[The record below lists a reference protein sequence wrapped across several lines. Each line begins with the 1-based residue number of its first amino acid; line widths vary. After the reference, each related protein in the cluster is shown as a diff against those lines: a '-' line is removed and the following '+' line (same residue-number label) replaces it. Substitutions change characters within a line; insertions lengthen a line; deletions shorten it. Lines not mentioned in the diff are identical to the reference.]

1 MIFKK
6 KTKVKESNVTEVS
19 KESLEKKVNIKF
31 TIIAVLAIII
41 FSAALA
47 PITLQNDTYYT
58 IKIGEHIINTKTIDM
73 VDPFSWH
80 NDLAYTYPHWLYDV
94 FIYLVYA
101 IAGMNGIFI
110 STVILSSIL
119 GVVMYFTNCKISK
132 NKLVSFLVTLGAM
145 YLMKGFIAARA
156 QLVTFILFELAILC
170 IENFLEKKKIRY
182 AVEIIIISA
191 LIANIHCAVWPFLF
205 ILFMPYI
212 GEYLVFSV
220 IDFYP
225 IYRVLIAWNKLK
237 LKKYQ
242 KKNDEVNIKKIDEK
256 IERINKNHQIELE
269 EKEEKRKNPY
279 RIRYN
284 KNSACKWLILIMII
298 CAFTGLL
305 TPLGDT
311 PYTYL
316 VKTMQG
322 NTTKSISEHLPL
334 TLINNKP
341 ILIVLTAT
349 IAMLIFTKVKIT
361 LKDLFMLA
369 GLTLLMFMSRRQAS
383 MLVLFGSAIV
393 AKMIASLF
401 EKYDE
406 KGTKRVE
413 KGIVTVLGTVTVFA
427 IIALF
432 AVAQIKPK
440 VNDKFV
446 NANNYPVEAAKWI
459 KENLDVDNI
468 KLYNEYNYGSYLLFE
483 GIPVFIDSRADLYAP
498 EFNKR
503 VGEEKGRDIFSD
515 YINTSQIS
523 TYYENT
529 FEKYGITHVILYKN
543 VKTNLFLSRD
553 KNYKELYSDDRFVI
567 YERLTADK

>member
-101 IAGMNGIFI
+101 IAGMKGIFI

-182 AVEIIIISA
+182 AVEIIIIST

-212 GEYLVFSV
+212 GEYVVFSV

-427 IIALF
+427 ITALF

>member
-41 FSAALA
+41 FSAVLA

-101 IAGMNGIFI
+101 IAGMKGIFI

-182 AVEIIIISA
+182 AVEIIIIST

-427 IIALF
+427 ITALF

-446 NANNYPVEAAKWI
+446 NDNNYPVEAAKWI

>member
-1 MIFKK
+1 MI
-6 KTKVKESNVTEVS
+6 
-19 KESLEKKVNIKF
+19 L
-31 TIIAVLAIII
+31 
-41 FSAALA
+41 
-47 PITLQNDTYYT
+47 
-58 IKIGEHIINTKTIDM
+58 
-73 VDPFSWH
+73 
-80 NDLAYTYPHWLYDV
+80 
-94 FIYLVYA
+94 
-101 IAGMNGIFI
+101 
-110 STVILSSIL
+110 
-119 GVVMYFTNCKISK
+119 
-132 NKLVSFLVTLGAM
+132 
-145 YLMKGFIAARA
+145 
-156 QLVTFILFELAILC
+156 
-170 IENFLEKKKIRY
+170 
-182 AVEIIIISA
+182 
-191 LIANIHCAVWPFLF
+191 
-205 ILFMPYI
+205 
-212 GEYLVFSV
+212 
-220 IDFYP
+220 
-225 IYRVLIAWNKLK
+225 
-237 LKKYQ
+237 
-242 KKNDEVNIKKIDEK
+242 
-256 IERINKNHQIELE
+256 
-269 EKEEKRKNPY
+269 
-279 RIRYN
+279 
-284 KNSACKWLILIMII
+284 

-413 KGIVTVLGTVTVFA
+413 KGIVTVIGTVTVFA
-427 IIALF
+427 ITALF

>member
-6 KTKVKESNVTEVS
+6 KTKVKESNVTEAS

-101 IAGMNGIFI
+101 IAGMKGIFI

-182 AVEIIIISA
+182 AVEIIIIST

-427 IIALF
+427 ITALF

>member
-6 KTKVKESNVTEVS
+6 KTKVKESNVTEIS

-31 TIIAVLAIII
+31 TIIAVFAIII
-41 FSAALA
+41 FSAVLV

-101 IAGMNGIFI
+101 IAGMKGIFI

-182 AVEIIIISA
+182 AVEIIIIST

-269 EKEEKRKNPY
+269 KKEEKRKNPY

-284 KNSACKWLILIMII
+284 KNSACKWLILIMIL

-427 IIALF
+427 ITALF

>member
-101 IAGMNGIFI
+101 IAGMKGIFI

-182 AVEIIIISA
+182 AVEIIIIST

-401 EKYDE
+401 ENYDE

-427 IIALF
+427 ITALF

>member
-101 IAGMNGIFI
+101 IAGMKGIFI

-182 AVEIIIISA
+182 AVEIIIIST

-427 IIALF
+427 ITALF

>member
-6 KTKVKESNVTEVS
+6 KTKVKESNVTEIS

-41 FSAALA
+41 FSAVLA

-101 IAGMNGIFI
+101 IAGMKGIFI

-182 AVEIIIISA
+182 AVEIIIIST

-284 KNSACKWLILIMII
+284 KNSACKWLILIMIL

-383 MLVLFGSAIV
+383 MLVLFGSAIM

-427 IIALF
+427 ITALF

>member
-41 FSAALA
+41 FSAVLV

-101 IAGMNGIFI
+101 IAGMKGIFI

-182 AVEIIIISA
+182 AVEIIIIST

-225 IYRVLIAWNKLK
+225 IYRVLIVWNKLK

-413 KGIVTVLGTVTVFA
+413 KGIVTVLGIVTVFA
-427 IIALF
+427 ITALF

>member
-31 TIIAVLAIII
+31 TIIAVFAIII
-41 FSAALA
+41 FSAVLV

-101 IAGMNGIFI
+101 IAGMKGIFI

-182 AVEIIIISA
+182 AVEIIIIST

-269 EKEEKRKNPY
+269 KKEEKRKNPY

-284 KNSACKWLILIMII
+284 KNSACKWLILIMIL

-427 IIALF
+427 ITALF

>member
-182 AVEIIIISA
+182 AVEIIIIST

-401 EKYDE
+401 ENYDE

-427 IIALF
+427 ITALF

>member
-6 KTKVKESNVTEVS
+6 KTKVKESNVTEIS

-41 FSAALA
+41 FSAVLA

-101 IAGMNGIFI
+101 IAGMKGIFI

-182 AVEIIIISA
+182 AVEIIIIST

-269 EKEEKRKNPY
+269 KKEEKRKNPY

-284 KNSACKWLILIMII
+284 KNSACKWLILIMIL

-427 IIALF
+427 ITALF

>member
-41 FSAALA
+41 FSAVLA

-101 IAGMNGIFI
+101 IAGMKGIFI

-182 AVEIIIISA
+182 AVEIIIIST

-284 KNSACKWLILIMII
+284 KNSACKWLILIMIL

-383 MLVLFGSAIV
+383 MLVLFGSAIM

-427 IIALF
+427 ITALF

>member
-101 IAGMNGIFI
+101 IAGMKGIFI

-182 AVEIIIISA
+182 AVEIIIIST

-212 GEYLVFSV
+212 GEYVVFSV

-567 YERLTADK
+567 YERLTEDK

>member
-101 IAGMNGIFI
+101 IAGMKGIFI

-182 AVEIIIISA
+182 AVEIIIIST

-237 LKKYQ
+237 LKKYK

-427 IIALF
+427 ITALF

>member
-6 KTKVKESNVTEVS
+6 KTKVKESNVTEIS

-41 FSAALA
+41 FSAVLA

-101 IAGMNGIFI
+101 IAGMKGIFI

-182 AVEIIIISA
+182 AVEIIIIST

-284 KNSACKWLILIMII
+284 KNSACKWLILIMIL

-413 KGIVTVLGTVTVFA
+413 KGIVTVIGTVTVFA
-427 IIALF
+427 ITALF

>member
-101 IAGMNGIFI
+101 IAGMKGIFI

-145 YLMKGFIAARA
+145 YLMKGYIAARA

-182 AVEIIIISA
+182 AVEIIIIST

-256 IERINKNHQIELE
+256 IERINKNL
-269 EKEEKRKNPY
+269 N
-279 RIRYN
+279 
-284 KNSACKWLILIMII
+284 A
-298 CAFTGLL
+298 
-305 TPLGDT
+305 
-311 PYTYL
+311 
-316 VKTMQG
+316 
-322 NTTKSISEHLPL
+322 SIFF
-334 TLINNKP
+334 
-341 ILIVLTAT
+341 
-349 IAMLIFTKVKIT
+349 IFCI
-361 LKDLFMLA
+361 
-369 GLTLLMFMSRRQAS
+369 
-383 MLVLFGSAIV
+383 
-393 AKMIASLF
+393 
-401 EKYDE
+401 
-406 KGTKRVE
+406 
-413 KGIVTVLGTVTVFA
+413 
-427 IIALF
+427 
-432 AVAQIKPK
+432 IKP
-440 VNDKFV
+440 FP
-446 NANNYPVEAAKWI
+446 A
-459 KENLDVDNI
+459 
-468 KLYNEYNYGSYLLFE
+468 F
-483 GIPVFIDSRADLYAP
+483 
-498 EFNKR
+498 
-503 VGEEKGRDIFSD
+503 
-515 YINTSQIS
+515 
-523 TYYENT
+523 
-529 FEKYGITHVILYKN
+529 
-543 VKTNLFLSRD
+543 
-553 KNYKELYSDDRFVI
+553 
-567 YERLTADK
+567 

>member
-101 IAGMNGIFI
+101 IAGMKGIFI

-182 AVEIIIISA
+182 AVEIIIIST

-212 GEYLVFSV
+212 GEYVVFSV

-237 LKKYQ
+237 LKKYK

-401 EKYDE
+401 ENYDE

-427 IIALF
+427 ITALF

>member
-101 IAGMNGIFI
+101 IAGMKGIFI

-145 YLMKGFIAARA
+145 YLMKGYIAARA

-182 AVEIIIISA
+182 AVEIIIIST

-427 IIALF
+427 ITALF

>member
-6 KTKVKESNVTEVS
+6 KTKVKESNVAEVS

-41 FSAALA
+41 FSAVLA

-101 IAGMNGIFI
+101 IAGMKGIFI

-182 AVEIIIISA
+182 AVEIIIIST

-225 IYRVLIAWNKLK
+225 IYRVLIVWNKLK

-413 KGIVTVLGTVTVFA
+413 KGIVTVLGIVTVFA
-427 IIALF
+427 ITALF

>member
-41 FSAALA
+41 FSAVLA

-101 IAGMNGIFI
+101 IAGMKGIFI

-182 AVEIIIISA
+182 AVEIIIIST

-237 LKKYQ
+237 LKKYK

-284 KNSACKWLILIMII
+284 KNSACKWLILIMIL

-427 IIALF
+427 ITALF
-432 AVAQIKPK
+432 AVTQIKPK

>member
-101 IAGMNGIFI
+101 IAGMKGIFI

-182 AVEIIIISA
+182 AVEIIIIST

-212 GEYLVFSV
+212 GEYVVFSV

-237 LKKYQ
+237 LKKYK

-427 IIALF
+427 ITALF